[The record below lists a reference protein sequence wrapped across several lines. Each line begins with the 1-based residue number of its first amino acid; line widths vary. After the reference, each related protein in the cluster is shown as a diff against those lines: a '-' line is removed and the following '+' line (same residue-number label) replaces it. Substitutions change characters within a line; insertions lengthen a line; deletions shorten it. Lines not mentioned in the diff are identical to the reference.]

1 MQKNCTTMPQVRKI
15 EIALKPLYLLPFE
28 MMHIRLECQP
38 EEFRKL
44 YVTKPAFSR
53 AGLLIFKNLIPLVG
67 NMH

>member
-1 MQKNCTTMPQVRKI
+1 MI
-15 EIALKPLYLLPFE
+15 DFFADEILYILIFIKFE
-28 MMHIRLECQP
+28 GY
-38 EEFRKL
+38 RKL